1 MKQVIIIV
9 LLGCLL
15 SCNQEAKKILTELP
29 NEMEN
34 IQESNHLTEGQKIA
48 TELSKMTPLTEDALR
63 KAFPKQLKE
72 LPVDKKTTV
81 IGQQI
86 IGSFGDKKISLSIAD
101 AAGDANQLAAHM
113 VDSYTYNKPQE
124 TEHFKVIKQE
134 RNGMETVKDYNK
146 TAVQSEIRFLYNKR
160 FYITLSNNDNR
171 IKLNP
176 DELWEAFDINA
187 LNGYKEMNK

>member
-48 TELSKMTPLTEDALR
+48 TELSKMTPLTENALR

-72 LPVDKKTTV
+72 LPVDKITTV

-86 IGSFGDKKISLSIAD
+86 IGSFGDQKISLSIAD

-113 VDSYTYNKPQE
+113 VDSYTFNKPQE
-124 TEHFKVIKQE
+124 TENFKVIKEE
-134 RNGMETVKDYNK
+134 RNGMETVTDYNK